1 MVFVPEDPSLRLLT
15 PAPEEKLNGWLK
27 EFFGKPVRISHR
39 ETLRHR
45 DLSKVERLSFEDC
58 LPESLIYKQVL
69 PPWDIEQDLH
79 ERILIPSVAGS
90 AQLYMAAH
98 HGPLTALLVQDL
110 GTTCLKE
117 HDVDSKTARQ
127 LGEELA
133 RMHRAYSYR
142 TDELIQ
148 MNILRSLTPIDY
160 EEFAAREIVE
170 PMVGWSDMSAEDA
183 RAIGQLTHVIAHKL
197 AGEPISLVHGDLFGE
212 NIVLHKQSLFL
223 IDWSWFAII
232 GVPTTDLAS
241 LTSQHDKNGK
251 LRKYAPEILEAYCF
265 ESGRKTE
272 DVNAVLPYAAQ
283 LERLLFLYWLVV
295 RKSMGIL
302 GTTIG
307 PVENVMRIVLDDLIL
322 RERNERS

>member
-1 MVFVPEDPSLRLLT
+1 MAFAQEDPSLKLLT

-27 EFFGKPVRISHR
+27 EFFGKPVRISTR
-39 ETLRHR
+39 EILRHR
-45 DLSKVERLSFEDC
+45 DLSKVERLSFENC

-79 ERILIPSVAGS
+79 ERILIPSIAGS

-110 GTTCLKE
+110 GGSCLKE
-117 HDVDSKTARQ
+117 NDVESKTARQ

-148 MNILRSLTPIDY
+148 LNILRSLTPIDY
-160 EEFAAREIVE
+160 EEFVAREIIQ
-170 PMVGWSDMSAEDA
+170 PLVGWNDMTAEDA
-183 RAIGQLTHVIAHKL
+183 RSISHLTHVIAQRL
-197 AGEPISLVHGDLFGE
+197 AGEPISLVHGDLFAE
-212 NIVLHKQSLFL
+212 NIILHKDSLFL
-223 IDWSWFAII
+223 IDWSWFTII
-232 GVPTTDLAS
+232 GVPTIDLAS

-251 LRKYAPEILEAYCF
+251 LRYHIPEILEAYCF

-272 DVNAVLPYAAQ
+272 DVTAVLPYAAQ

-307 PVENVMRIVLDDLIL
+307 PVEKFMRLVIDDLISRQKKEL
-322 RERNERS
+322 S